1 MIYRIVLS
9 VRNIG
14 SLEVTGLKSR
24 SFEFIDKNY
33 RNYIDLLKNL
43 VSFKSVA
50 AWGTEDLRA
59 CAGYIADILRERG
72 YSTSLRSAGGAPAVF
87 AEIGK
92 GSRVILIYNHYDVQP
107 PDPLELWES
116 DPFKLTVKDGMLFG
130 RGVADNKG
138 NIAARIGAVDSL
150 LDYLDDLDL
159 RVKFL
164 IEGEEEIGSPTL
176 GDIVS
181 GALDWVRAD
190 GGIWETG
197 YVRRNGSLG
206 ISLGFKGMLYVEVL
220 LRGASRDVHSG
231 MAPLVPNP
239 AWRMAKLLTKLKAED
254 GRILVP
260 GFYDDIDS
268 EFLEAAE
275 ELIKRMDLEELE
287 ETKRELGLKEF
298 VGGLS
303 GFEALKELHT
313 KPSLNVSGLYAGYT
327 GRGSKTVVPSVA
339 GAKIDIRPVP
349 GQKPEKILRNLR
361 EYLSESGFSDAEVIV
376 RSMYPAGYTK
386 PGETIVKAS
395 VDAAREVYGLDPELV
410 PLSGGSGP
418 IHIFTNVARV
428 PMTGAG
434 VGYYGS
440 RNHAPNENIREKDFL
455 LGIKHVALTI
465 MKFSL
470 MLH

>member
-1 MIYRIVLS
+1 ME
-9 VRNIG
+9 VR
-14 SLEVTGLKSR
+14 SR
-24 SFEFIDKNY
+24 SFEFISKNY

-43 VSFKSVA
+43 VSFRSVA

-59 CAGYIADILRERG
+59 CAEYIAEVLRERG
-72 YSTSLRSAGGAPAVF
+72 FSTFLKSAGGAPAVF

-92 GSRVILIYNHYDVQP
+92 GSRAVLIYNHYDVQP

-116 DPFKLTVKDGMLFG
+116 DPFKLTIKDGLIFG

-138 NIAARIGAVDSL
+138 NIAARIGAIDSL

-159 RVKFL
+159 KVKFL

-176 GDIVS
+176 NSIVS
-181 GALDWVRAD
+181 EMLDWVRAD

-197 YVRRNGSLG
+197 YLRRNGSLS
-206 ISLGFKGMLYVEVL
+206 ISLGFKGMLYVEVI

-231 MAPLVPNP
+231 MAPIVPNP
-239 AWRMAKLLTKLKAED
+239 AWRMARLLTKLKTED
-254 GRILVP
+254 GKILVP
-260 GFYDDIDS
+260 GFYDDIDP
-268 EFLEAAE
+268 EFVRTAE
-275 ELIKRMDLEELE
+275 ELIMKMNLEELE
-287 ETKRELGLKEF
+287 EMKEELGLKEF
-298 VGGLS
+298 VGGLR

-327 GRGSKTVVPSVA
+327 GKGSKTVVPSIA

-349 GQKPEKILRNLR
+349 GQKPEKILENLR
-361 EYLSESGFSDAEVIV
+361 RYLSELGFSDAEVVV

-386 PGETIVKAS
+386 PGEAIVRAS
-395 VDAAREVYGLDPELV
+395 VEAAREVYGLDPEII

-418 IHIFTNVARV
+418 IYIFTNIAKV

-440 RNHAPNENIREKDFL
+440 RNHAPNENIRERDFL
-455 LGIKHVALTI
+455 LGMKHVALTLL
-465 MKFSL
+465 KFTQI
-470 MLH
+470 